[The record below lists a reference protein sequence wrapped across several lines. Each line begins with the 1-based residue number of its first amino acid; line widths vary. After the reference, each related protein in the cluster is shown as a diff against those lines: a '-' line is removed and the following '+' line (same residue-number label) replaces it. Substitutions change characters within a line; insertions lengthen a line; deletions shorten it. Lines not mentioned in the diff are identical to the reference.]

1 MEIPE
6 IKEDECFVIMC
17 GNTDSLCIAIVKKSR
32 GDTYYSAYKP
42 YNTAGSLLELIEF
55 KKSLYQN
62 WHDYWTGHGFTLPPA
77 KYNLNFYYQNN
88 KELKP

>member
-6 IKEDECFVIMC
+6 LKEDECFVIMC
-17 GNTDSLCIAIVKKSR
+17 GDTDSLYVAIMKKNKAY
-32 GDTYYSAYKP
+32 GDRADNKV
-42 YNTAGSLLELIEF
+42 YNTVGALLERIEF
-55 KKSLYQN
+55 HKSTYQN
-62 WHDYWTGHGFTLPPA
+62 WHDFWTGRGIQLPPA